1 MRFYA
6 TGATSQVIGDTHGIS
21 KSSVVNIIHEVS
33 YLICLRLK
41 NRFIRMPTTEMGILR
56 LKAQYYQLANFP
68 LCIAC
73 TDGTQIECQS
83 FGGSE
88 AETYRNRKDYFSI
101 NTQVTCSAD
110 VSISSL

>member
-1 MRFYA
+1 MTALRFYA
-6 TGATSQVIGDTHGIS
+6 SGATSQVIGDTDTHGIS

-41 NRFIRMPTTEMGILR
+41 NRFIHMPTTEMGILR

-68 LCIAC
+68 LCIVC

-83 FGGSE
+83 
-88 AETYRNRKDYFSI
+88 TVVRKLKHTEIEKIIFP
-101 NTQVTCSAD
+101 
-110 VSISSL
+110 